1 MHLGDLETGI
11 FQNGAGLFAAL
22 LVDTRAGDFLEETE
36 KEALEEYEQ
45 YDRERRI
52 CVYFLASS
60 DIREKEEEVLAASI
74 THR

>member
-1 MHLGDLETGI
+1 M
-11 FQNGAGLFAAL
+11 
-22 LVDTRAGDFLEETE
+22 
-36 KEALEEYEQ
+36 LEEYEQ

-74 THR
+74 PHR